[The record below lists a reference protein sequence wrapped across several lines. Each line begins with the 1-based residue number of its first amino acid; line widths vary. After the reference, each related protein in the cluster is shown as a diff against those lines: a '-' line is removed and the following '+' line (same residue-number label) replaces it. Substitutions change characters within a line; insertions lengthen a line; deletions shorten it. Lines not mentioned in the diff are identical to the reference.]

1 MTRQQMRDEIERL
14 GYQNLSIGIGV
25 RETNRGFDLW
35 LNDETDSPEIRQ
47 TLKGLGW
54 DVSDNKAHPLT
65 WTE

>member
-25 RETNRGFDLW
+25 RETNQGFDLW

-47 TLKGLGW
+47 TLKELGW